1 MAIVYHAGQIE
12 VQEEANSRPAATML
26 AERMGSRSDR
36 NLAFYARADLV
47 IFATADGNGV
57 LRFGAMSGQPGLL
70 TALDE
75 RSLALPGAM
84 ALLTPGTQVGAI
96 AIDLEG
102 GSRARVNGVVEARD
116 GGKALVS
123 REEFIN
129 CRKYI
134 APSVALEAREHS
146 GPESRDAVAADDA
159 GLRRALA
166 AVETAFVAT
175 VDPTGQPDV
184 SHKGGPPGFL
194 NYDPSARSLEWIE
207 LIGNGFFRSAGNVR
221 ATGSIAVI
229 ALDLA
234 SGDAYELTGSARYT
248 TRLRYATPRERA
260 LWPAEED
267 FPVQGVMKMQI
278 EQVSW
283 LRRLIAP
290 RRRLANVDKITS
302 CSPVED
308 QVPR

>member
-1 MAIVYHAGQIE
+1 MAIIYHAGQIE

-26 AERMGSRSDR
+26 AERMGSRGDR

-47 IFATADGNGV
+47 IYATADGAGV
-57 LRFGAMSGQPGLL
+57 LRFGAVSGQPGLL
-70 TALDE
+70 TAADE
-75 RSLALPGAM
+75 TALALPGEMASIAM
-84 ALLTPGTQVGAI
+84 GTQVGAI

-102 GSRARVNGVVEARD
+102 GARARVNGVVEARE
-116 GGKALVS
+116 GRPALVS

-129 CRKYI
+129 CRYI
-134 APSVALEAREHS
+134 APSIALEAREHS
-146 GPESRDAVAADDA
+146 GPDAREVVSADDA
-159 GLRRALA
+159 GLLRALA

-175 VDPTGQPDV
+175 VDPSGQPEV

-194 NYDPSARSLEWIE
+194 NYGATSRTLEWIE
-207 LIGNGFFRSAGNVR
+207 LIGNGSFRSAGNAR
-221 ATGSIAVI
+221 ATGVVSVT

-234 SGDAYELTGSARYT
+234 SGDTYELCGRARYE

-267 FPVQGVMKMQI
+267 FPVQGVMTMQV
-278 EQVSW
+278 EQVSL

-290 RRRLANVDKITS
+290 RRRLVDVDKVTS
-302 CSPVED
+302 CSPVEE